1 MRSTVFCLLSII
13 LIIVAMPSA
22 SFGQQPMEA
31 LQQGIEKTIRI
42 LDDPR
47 FRSTQEKETQRQ
59 KLWEI
64 MQEVFDFRE
73 FSRKVL
79 GSYWRS
85 FSPQQ
90 KDEFVRVFGEFLGKF
105 YLSRLQKQYNNER
118 VIYLKQQMIGNSNA
132 MVEVEVLW
140 HNMKV
145 PVKLR
150 MTNRSGLWKVYDLSV
165 LGINAVSNY
174 RAQFKSLLGMES
186 PKQIIGRIKEKIA
199 EMDKKS

>member
-1 MRSTVFCLLSII
+1 MRHTVWLLLTI
-13 LIIVAMPSA
+13 LIIVAEPSA

-31 LQQGIEKTIRI
+31 LQQGIETAIRI
-42 LDDPR
+42 LDGPE
-47 FRSTQEKETQRQ
+47 FRSTQGKEAQRQ

-73 FSRKVL
+73 FSRRVL

-105 YLSRLQKQYNNER
+105 YLGRLQKQYNNER

-132 MVEVEVLW
+132 LVEVEVLW

-174 RAQFKSLLGMES
+174 RAQFKSLLGKES

-199 EMDKKS
+199 QMDGKS

>member
-1 MRSTVFCLLSII
+1 MIAV
-13 LIIVAMPSA
+13 PSA

-105 YLSRLQKQYNNER
+105 YLGRLQKQYNNER

-132 MVEVEVLW
+132 LVEVEVLW

>member
-1 MRSTVFCLLSII
+1 MRYTVRCLLSII
-13 LIIVAMPSA
+13 LIMIAVPSA

-31 LQQGIEKTIRI
+31 LQQGIEKAISI
-42 LDDPR
+42 LDDPEL
-47 FRSTQEKETQRQ
+47 RSTQGKEAQRQ

-105 YLSRLQKQYNNER
+105 YLGRLQKQYNNER

-132 MVEVEVLW
+132 LVEVEVLW

-165 LGINAVSNY
+165 FGINAVSNY
-174 RAQFKSLLGMES
+174 RAQFKSLLGKES

-199 EMDKKS
+199 QMDAKS

>member
-13 LIIVAMPSA
+13 LIIVAVPSA

-73 FSRKVL
+73 FSRRVL
-79 GSYWRS
+79 GSYWRT
-85 FSPQQ
+85 FSAQQ
-90 KDEFVRVFGEFLGKF
+90 KDEFVKVFAEFLGKF
-105 YLSRLQKQYNNER
+105 YLGRLQKQYNGER
-118 VIYLKQQMIGNSNA
+118 VIYLGQQMIGNSNA
-132 MVEVEVLW
+132 LVEVEVIW

-165 LGINAVSNY
+165 FGINAVSNY
-174 RAQFKSLLGMES
+174 RAQFRSLLGRES

>member
-1 MRSTVFCLLSII
+1 MRHTVWLLLTI
-13 LIIVAMPSA
+13 LIIVAEPSA

-31 LQQGIEKTIRI
+31 LQQGIETAIRI
-42 LDDPR
+42 LDGPE
-47 FRSTQEKETQRQ
+47 FRSTQGKEAQRQ

-105 YLSRLQKQYNNER
+105 YLGRLQKQYNNER

-132 MVEVEVLW
+132 LVEVEVLW

-145 PVKLR
+145 PVRLR
-150 MTNRSGLWKVYDLSV
+150 MTNGSGLWKVYDLSV
-165 LGINAVSNY
+165 FGINAVSNY
-174 RAQFKSLLGMES
+174 RAQFKSLLGKES